1 MRRSAQP
8 MSIAGSREPPCAP
21 IPSLEQN
28 HLPRQAIERQAKPVP
43 GRSTVGLD
51 IGTSAVRAAEVR
63 LGRGRTSLH
72 RFGQVALPP
81 GAVRDGEV
89 ADPQSVSAALKQLWS
104 SAKFSSKKVVLGVA
118 NQKVVVRQVDL
129 PWMPVEELRKSLTFQ
144 VQDFIPMP
152 VEQAILD
159 FHPIEEF
166 TGSDGARMLRVLLVA
181 ASREMISSLL
191 AAVNGAGLQATQ
203 IDLSSFALVRSV
215 VPEVATLP
223 GDAEAI
229 VDVGARVTN
238 IVVHQGGVPRF
249 VRVLLMGGENITDA
263 VAERMGVPFEQAEG
277 IKQQLGMSA
286 SAGELELEHPAAR
299 VVEQTASSFL
309 DEVRGSLDYYVAQ
322 SGAVR
327 ISKIRLSGG
336 GSRLANLGDRLAQAT
351 RLPVERV
358 SPLSR
363 FAADRTGLTEEQLS
377 YVEPATTVSLG
388 LALGA
393 A

>member
-1 MRRSAQP
+1 M
-8 MSIAGSREPPCAP
+8 
-21 IPSLEQN
+21 
-28 HLPRQAIERQAKPVP
+28 P

-63 LGRGRTSLH
+63 LGRGRTTLH

-89 ADPQSVSAALKQLWS
+89 ADPPSVSAALKQLWS

-129 PWMPVEELRKSLTFQ
+129 PWMPVEELRKSLPFQ

-152 VEQAILD
+152 VDQAILD

-166 TGSDGARMLRVLLVA
+166 TASDGSRTLRVLLVA
-181 ASREMISSLL
+181 ASREMIGSLL
-191 AAVNGAGLQATQ
+191 AAVKGAGLQPTQ

-215 VPEVATLP
+215 VADVALLP
-223 GDAEAI
+223 GDAEVI
-229 VDVGARVTN
+229 VDIGARVTN

-277 IKQQLGMSA
+277 IKQQLGMPAA
-286 SAGELELEHPAAR
+286 SAELAFEHPATR
-299 VVEQTASSFL
+299 VVEQTAAAFL
-309 DEVRGSLDYYVAQ
+309 EEVRGSLAYYRGQ
-322 SGAVR
+322 PGAVR
-327 ISKIRLSGG
+327 IAKISLSGG
-336 GSRLANLGDRLAQAT
+336 GSRLTNLASRLAEAT
-351 RLPVERV
+351 RLPVEPV
-358 SPLSR
+358 AALGR
-363 FAADRTGLTEEQLS
+363 FGADKTGLTAEQLN
-377 YVEPATTVSLG
+377 YAEPASTVSLG
-388 LALGA
+388 LALGVA
-393 A
+393 